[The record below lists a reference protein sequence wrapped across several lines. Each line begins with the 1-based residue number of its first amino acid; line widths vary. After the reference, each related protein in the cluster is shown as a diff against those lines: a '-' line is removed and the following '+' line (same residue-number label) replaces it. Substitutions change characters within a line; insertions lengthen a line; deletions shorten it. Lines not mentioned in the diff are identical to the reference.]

1 MTIVILF
8 VFAQGMWIE
17 TTPEDFAD
25 GIFERNI
32 YASHFDG
39 GTIEFV
45 PRFDL
50 NNDGYIDLFTADE
63 HESYVRIY
71 WGSTSGYSPSNL
83 TLFPTLGASN
93 CDAADLNGDGYSEFL
108 VTHQIDPKFSI
119 YWGSPTGPN
128 SSYHFDIPTTQQAR
142 QGIFVA
148 DFDKDGYLDIAT
160 SQTVI
165 PDYGA
170 IFWGDSTGYDIN
182 RRTDLPV
189 AFGVHNIEVADL
201 NKDNWLDVL
210 FVEYYTSSSGQSTIY
225 WGSSTGFSPS
235 NYTLL
240 PGPGS
245 FGASVADLNKDKYLD
260 LILTTWY
267 NTQSYIYWGD
277 TTGYSSSNMQ
287 TLNPGSCYG
296 GSAVADINADN
307 YLDIIFHRGGYGYH
321 HQEIYWGSATGYSD
335 NDTSWFGIPLE
346 TTGGFIADLN
356 FDGDLDVFCNTIS
369 PGSESYI
376 FWGPSFITN
385 TALPVNKDHEAMFRE
400 IGNVYNREYY
410 EDYISSVFDAGE
422 EVNWGIIEWY
432 DSLPPE
438 TAIFMYVR
446 SGNTPAPDSTWSTW
460 DSLGNGDEI
469 ADSLNSQYLQYRARL
484 TYTNPAYLPYLYE
497 VRIAYSPAMKLIL
510 QPDQADSTLP
520 AVAVA
525 YDIDVINIGI
535 GLDTVD
541 LAYLHNTSW
550 QIQLFDSSGTNL
562 LIDHNTNGIVD
573 IIIGTDDTIGIVLEI
588 LPPLGAQGGEVDTLI
603 LTGSSNIIPDMAD
616 SVLIYTSIQRLV
628 NILVDPDQI
637 EYTPAGTSVTFDLW
651 VINRGTNHDT
661 VDLYYTHNQP
671 WGVSLLDSAGTSP
684 LTDHNNNGLPD
695 VLVNSYDSVGIIAVV
710 YPPGTAQQGQADT
723 LLLTGQSTLNP
734 AVTDNATLITVIEE
748 TGAIIVFP
756 NQTNSGQPDTWVS
769 FPLTCRNTQAFV
781 DTIDI
786 ALFDQ
791 LSWSYNLLDSLGNP
805 LTDHNSNG
813 FVDLP
818 GISAQ
823 GGEVDFSAEVHIPSG
838 TPSGTIDSILLF
850 AYSGKD
856 STIQDS
862 SILVLNVGDYA
873 LVLIQPDCADSG
885 NYNDT
890 IDYRLYVQNLG
901 NNTDII
907 DLTVFESSFNY
918 SLRDINGNPL
928 IDTNNNGMVDLGP
941 IPAYSGE
948 SLLVRTRIT
957 SSQYGF
963 VDTATVR
970 AISSINPAVYDDAQ
984 LKTRVLGGVW
994 GLILEPDQETQVEAG
1009 HSVRFPVDALLEGS
1023 VADVVDIE
1031 LDAIP
1036 ADWSVTL
1043 LDSGTVALSDTDYD
1057 GLVDLGVV
1065 VPDVSR
1071 RFYVVVSAPQ
1081 QFSLI
1086 GPADTL
1092 VFCAFYVHGRCS
1104 IREDITD
1111 SVLIQVQLVPPFD
1124 VHNFCNP
1131 FHTQTQFIFSLPKDG
1146 RVTLEIYNRVG
1157 ELVRRLIDNQSYFF
1171 GVHYYPW
1178 NGANHKGDRLAPG
1191 TYIYILDFRAN
1202 DGDRR
1207 IAKKKA
1213 VILE

>member
-1 MTIVILF
+1 MIPIILF
-8 VFAQGMWIE
+8 VLAQGIWLE
-17 TTPEDFAD
+17 TTQADFAD
-25 GIFERNI
+25 GIFERNV
-32 YASHFDG
+32 YASHFGG

-45 PRFDL
+45 SRFDL
-50 NNDGYIDLFTADE
+50 NNDGYLDLFTTDADGP
-63 HESYVRIY
+63 YVRIY
-71 WGSTSGYSPSNL
+71 WGSISGYSPSNV
-83 TLFPTLGASN
+83 TLFPTTGADN
-93 CDAADLNGDGYSEFL
+93 CDAADIDGDGFSEFL
-108 VTHQIDPKFSI
+108 VAHRWTPKISI
-119 YWGSPTGPN
+119 YWGSATGPN
-128 SSYHFDIPTTQQAR
+128 PTNCFDIHTLNPER
-142 QGIFVA
+142 QGVFIV
-148 DFDKDGYLDIAT
+148 DFNKDGYLDIAT
-160 SQTVI
+160 GQQKAMNNGT
-165 PDYGA
+165 
-170 IFWGDSTGYDIN
+170 IFWGDSTGYDPN

-189 AFGVHNIEVADL
+189 QYGVHNIEVADFDC
-201 NKDNWLDVL
+201 DNWLDIL
-210 FVEYYTSSSGQSTIY
+210 FTEYHLSTTGNNIIY
-225 WGSSTGFSPS
+225 WGSNQGFSPS
-235 NYTLL
+235 NFTLL
-240 PGPGS
+240 SGPGS
-245 FGASVADLNKDKYLD
+245 HGASVADFNRDEHLD
-260 LILTTWY
+260 LIFTAWY
-267 NTQSYIYWGD
+267 DTQAYIYWGD
-277 TTGYSSSNMQ
+277 STGYSSSNMQ
-287 TLNPGSCYG
+287 ILLPGYCYG

-307 YLDIIFHRGGYGYH
+307 YLDIIFHRGGYGSH

-335 NDTSWFGIPLE
+335 NDTSWFGIPLQ
-346 TTGGFIADLN
+346 TTGGLIADLD
-356 FDGDLDVFCNTIS
+356 FDGNLDIFSNTIT

-376 FWGPSFITN
+376 FWGPSFSTN
-385 TALPVNKDHEAMFRE
+385 TPLPVNNDHHGMFRE

-410 EDYISSVFDAGE
+410 ESYVSSVFNASE
-422 EVNWGIIEWY
+422 EVDWGIIEWD

-438 TAIFMYVR
+438 TAVLMYVR

-497 VRIAYSPAMKLIL
+497 VRIAYCPTMKIIL

-520 AVAVA
+520 AIAVA

-541 LAYLHNTSW
+541 LVYLHNTSW
-550 QIQLFDSSGTNL
+550 QVQLFDSSGTNL
-562 LIDHNTNGIVD
+562 LIDNNSNGIVD

-588 LPPLGAQGGEVDTLI
+588 LPPLDAQGGEVDTLI

-637 EYTPAGTSVTFDLW
+637 EYTPAGTSVAFDLW
-651 VINRGTNHDT
+651 VLNRGTNHDT

-671 WGVSLLDSAGTSP
+671 WGISLLDSAGTSP
-684 LTDHNNNGLPD
+684 LADHNNNGLPD
-695 VLVNSYDSVGIIAVV
+695 VLVNSYDSIGIIAEV
-710 YPPGTAQQGQADT
+710 YPPGTAQHGQADT

-756 NQTNSGQPDTWVS
+756 NQTHSGQPNTWVS

-786 ALFDQ
+786 ALFDH

-813 FVDLP
+813 LVDLP

-823 GGEVDFSAEVHIPSG
+823 GGEVNFSAEVHIPVG

-862 SILVLNVGDYA
+862 SILVLSVSDYA

-890 IDYRLYVQNLG
+890 IDYLLYVQNLG

-907 DLTVFESSFNY
+907 DLTVFGGSFNY

-957 SSQYGF
+957 SSQYDF

-994 GLILEPDQETQVEAG
+994 GLILEPDQETQVEVG

-1043 LDSGTVALSDTDYD
+1043 LDSGTVPLNDTDYD

-1065 VPDVSR
+1065 VPDVNR

-1111 SVLIQVQLVPPFD
+1111 SVLIQAQLVPPFD
-1124 VHNFCNP
+1124 VHNFRNP

-1191 TYIYILDFRAN
+1191 TYIYLLDFRAN